1 MTELQK
7 WQAVNQ
13 CENEKVLHDL
23 IIQFADE
30 DGMIQGRSRKFDAN
44 KMANALQLFIEDEAP
59 SNVFTREFG
68 IRQQAIYLKHFSK

>member
-13 CENEKVLHDL
+13 CENGKALHDL

-30 DGMIQGRSRKFDAN
+30 EGMIHGRERKFDATQ
-44 KMANALQLFIEDEAP
+44 MANHVHDVLQNGYP
-59 SNVFTREFG
+59 SNLLTREFG
-68 IRQQAIYLKHFSK
+68 IRQQAIYLKTFNK